1 MRRALV
7 TGATGG
13 LGLALVP
20 ALLSA
25 GYDVRATGRDDAAG
39 ERLRAA
45 GAHFAPADLTDP
57 ATAIALTADRD
68 VVFHAA
74 ALSSVWGA
82 PPAFAAINVD
92 ATERLLAVARRAGCD
107 AFVFVSTPSVYA
119 EARDRLQL
127 TEASPPARRFA
138 NAYVA
143 TKAAAEKRVLAANA
157 PGFATVAIRP
167 RALVGPDD
175 KVLLP
180 RLLRVARSGRFP
192 LFRGGKALIEL
203 TDVGD
208 AAQALIAADIRRAE
222 IGGQVF
228 NVSGGKPM
236 SVRETLE
243 AVFAALGLAP
253 RLVQV
258 PFGLAASACAIAEAV
273 CARLPG
279 RPEPPATV
287 YSLTT
292 LAFSQ
297 TFDLAAARRTLG
309 WAPRTSPLEA
319 IARTAAVWG
328 RHATV

>member
-1 MRRALV
+1 VRRALV

-13 LGLALVP
+13 LGLALVR
-20 ALLSA
+20 ALLDQD
-25 GYDVRATGRDDAAG
+25 YDVRATGRDQAVGA
-39 ERLRAA
+39 RLAVA
-45 GAHFAPADLTDP
+45 GARFVTADLTD
-57 ATAIALTADRD
+57 AASAAALVADRD

-82 PPAFAAINVD
+82 PAAFAAINVE
-92 ATERLLAVARRAGCD
+92 ATERLLSAARRAGCG

-119 EARDRLQL
+119 EARDRLRL
-127 TEASPPARRFA
+127 TETSPFARRFA

-143 TKAAAEKRVLAANA
+143 TKAAAERLVLAANA
-157 PGFATVAIRP
+157 PGFVTTAIRP

-208 AAQALIAADIRRAE
+208 AAQALVAADVHRAE
-222 IGGQVF
+222 IGGRVF
-228 NVSGGKPM
+228 NVSGGEPM

-243 AVFAALGLAP
+243 AVFAALGVAP
-253 RLVQV
+253 RLIRV
-258 PFGLAASACAIAEAV
+258 PFALAAGACAVAEV
-273 CARLPG
+273 ICARLPDG
-279 RPEPPATV
+279 PEPAATV

-297 TFDLAAARRTLG
+297 TFDLAAARQALA
-309 WAPRTSPLEA
+309 WAPRVSPLEA
-319 IARTAAVWG
+319 IESTAAAWG
-328 RHATV
+328 RHAPV